1 MRLGLSPQ
9 RDFPLTIASATS
21 RRNHD
26 KPAPPARDF
35 GTVMDRRGLLRLAFA
50 LAASTSASGAL
61 AQDADRPIGVVELFT
76 SQGCSS
82 CPPADR
88 FFADLAQMGD
98 VVALAY
104 HVDYWD
110 YLGWRD
116 TLASPDNT
124 ARQNDYRQAFA
135 ARSVYTP
142 QAVIN
147 GREHVNGADR
157 AAVLKTVEEMATD
170 GNGLS
175 VGLTVRRAGDRLVI
189 EVGDAKEPV
198 GEALVVLVS
207 FRPASIVAIDR
218 GENSGNTITYWN
230 SVSSVRTAG
239 MWNGKPARFELPIK
253 EVSKKGSGGCAVLLQ
268 ATTAAGLPGAILGA
282 ALLDRP

>member
-1 MRLGLSPQ
+1 MR
-9 RDFPLTIASATS
+9 
-21 RRNHD
+21 
-26 KPAPPARDF
+26 
-35 GTVMDRRGLLRLAFA
+35 RLALA
-50 LAASTSASGAL
+50 LAVALSASGAL
-61 AQDADRPIGVVELFT
+61 AQEAKRPLGVVELFT

-88 FFADLAQMGD
+88 FFGDLARAGN
-98 VVALAY
+98 VIALAY

-124 ARQNDYRQAFA
+124 ARQNDYREAFA

-157 AAVLKTVEEMATD
+157 AAVLRTIEAMAAD
-170 GNGLS
+170 GKGLN
-175 VGLTVRRAGDRLVI
+175 VGISVRRTADRLVI
-189 EVGDAKEPV
+189 EVGAAREPV
-198 GEALVVLVS
+198 GEAMVVLVS
-207 FRPASIVAIDR
+207 FRPASVVAIDR
-218 GENSGNTITYWN
+218 GENSGSTLTYWN
-230 SVSSVRTAG
+230 AVSSVRTAG
-239 MWNGKPARFELPIK
+239 MWNGEPARFELPIK
-253 EVSKKGSGGCAVLLQ
+253 EVSRKGSGGCAVLLQ
-268 ATTAAGLPGAILGA
+268 AMAAGGLPGPILGA